1 MEKALPLELVEFDLA
16 KAESGDLSNMSAE
29 EYLSWVKHQ
38 ADNLPLVSRVE
49 IDRTKS
55 STKPRTK
62 LIHDSILLTSTCPNE
77 CLPNVKWERDV
88 LYSFSE
94 LQGYICRKNDSREDK
109 TRKIAVPAMKD
120 SNAWMTFCF
129 GKVDA
134 NKLATEISNGNNTND
149 FLRKRKREVLQ
160 IAGFDISEVNTLNVK
175 DDEVDDAN
183 MDANSDADENN
194 DDNQS
199 EQDNDDV
206 QLPQVVTTSSTPVL
220 HQQWTGQENM
230 TPTLDLLLQFDQV
243 LTQKLLGHQIDWI
256 SATK

>member
-1 MEKALPLELVEFDLA
+1 MEKALPLELVAFDLA

-38 ADNLPLVSRVE
+38 ADSLPLVSRVE

-55 STKPRTK
+55 STKPQTK
-62 LIHDSILLTSTCPNE
+62 LIHDSILLSSTCPNE

-94 LQGYICRKNDSREDK
+94 LQSYISRKNDSKEDK
-109 TRKIAVPAMKD
+109 TRKVAVPAMKD
-120 SNAWMTFCF
+120 STAWMIFCF

-134 NKLATEISNGNNTND
+134 NKLAIEISSGSDTND

-160 IAGFDISEVNTLNVK
+160 IAGISMNEVNTLNVK
-175 DDEVDDAN
+175 DDEIVDAN
-183 MDANSDADENN
+183 MDANSDADDNN
-194 DDNQS
+194 EDNQS

-206 QLPQVVTTSSTPVL
+206 QVHEVVATSSTPVL
-220 HQQWTGQENM
+220 NQQWTGQENM
-230 TPTLDLLLQFDQV
+230 MPTLDLLLQFDQV
-243 LTQKLLGHQIDWI
+243 LTQKLLGHHIDWL
-256 SATK
+256 SAAK